1 MTQLDAS
8 LFADVADA
16 LGISSPSIAEKDYY
30 AIQLLNLLSQL
41 TSDHYDF
48 VFSGGTCLAKAH
60 KNTYRMSEDVD
71 IELIPKPDTQQL
83 TISEQKRLRR
93 AVSTDI
99 LVLIKDSSLFQL
111 ENIKKRNEGKYQQ
124 YLIEYPKS
132 HHDTDALRPHIQLDV
147 TESTLLQPPIDC
159 SLSSLYAQVA
169 GIEPE
174 VKSFSCVT
182 MESTASEKFVSLLRR
197 TAAHD

>member
-1 MTQLDAS
+1 MTQLEAS

-41 TSDHYDF
+41 TSDHYDL

-60 KNTYRMSEDVD
+60 KNTYRMSEDID
-71 IELIPKPDTQQL
+71 IKLIPKPDTLRL
-83 TISEQKRLRR
+83 TTSEQKSLRR
-93 AVSTDI
+93 TVSTDI
-99 LVLIKDSSLFQL
+99 LALIKGASLFQV

-124 YLIEYPKS
+124 YLIEYPKAYQ
-132 HHDTDALRPHIQLDV
+132 DTDALRPHIQLDV
-147 TESTLLQPPIDC
+147 TESSLLQPAINC

-174 VKSFSCVT
+174 VESFS
-182 MESTASEKFVSLLRR
+182 SRPDTAPKTSATSFEV
-197 TAAHD
+197 